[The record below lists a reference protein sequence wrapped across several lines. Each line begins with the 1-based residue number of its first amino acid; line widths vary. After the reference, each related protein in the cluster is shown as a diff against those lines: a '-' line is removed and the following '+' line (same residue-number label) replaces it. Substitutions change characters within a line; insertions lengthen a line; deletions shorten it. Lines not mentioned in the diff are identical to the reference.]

1 MIGGGKDLTM
11 HWPSLCTSSRGY
23 ALLSA
28 LLLLLLLSAMAV
40 GMVYLTQTETR
51 LGGTDRENTLAY
63 YGAEAAMEQMITD
76 LSAVYSRLQVPTQ
89 ADVDALEAAQPV
101 LPGIVYSKYDIGNL
115 GTTENR
121 TLSGGPHAGLIGM
134 ITPVTLNVTAA
145 RPGGAEVRMSRT
157 VEVAQIPIFQFAM
170 FSNGNITL
178 TPGPPQTIEGRVHAN
193 QDILIDPVM
202 GLTIQARVTAV
213 GKVIRDRRWDPAW
226 PPAGGPAYIP
236 TAPTGCKPDTS
247 TNCRQLMVGEGS
259 VTGPADAPN
268 PNWPTISLSSPPGGY
283 NGNLMNGETGA
294 RPLYLPFMEP
304 GSGLRGVELI
314 RRPLPGESLI
324 SPAGQSRLYN
334 KAQIRVLLSDSADDL
349 PGGSGDSQNVKLVN
363 EPGTAYPG
371 GINIGGKTYY
381 FAKATVA
388 PGPYNDM
395 DWLPPAPTV
404 TEWPLLG
411 GYLRVEVQ
419 KTDGSYVPVTKEW
432 LELGFAR
439 GLDPPNS
446 EAGASNTVHPN
457 AILIFQQQGDSNG
470 NGTLNGNE
478 GTPTYGS
485 GSEYKWFPINLYDT
499 REGDV
504 EQAGTPPNPG
514 TCALNG
520 IFNTVELDVGNL
532 RKWLLGTIG
541 TSGTQVEETSQNGF
555 LLHFSDRRGMLPNPN
570 AGNVITG
577 EFGFEDNA
585 NPPNGA
591 LDSGEDANENGI
603 LDTWG
608 QENLG
613 DGFVA
618 AAQAPLGSGPTPDD
632 HPFNTRVS
640 CVGPG
645 SGGVNVG
652 AARKNRVTGARHALK
667 LVNGTRGNVPTKRS
681 GGGGFSIASENP
693 VYVWGNYN
701 ATVNSH
707 LNWDTEPHSSA
718 AIMADRTTFLSRD
731 WKDLY
736 SFQSPTNVLG
746 SRRAN
751 SSVWLRFA
759 SLGSVFNLLER
770 WSGHT
775 VHHRTSTV
783 YIYTTEYSTGW
794 GGCCAPAYYP
804 PSRDVS
810 FDGDFV
816 TIEKLPPATPMLRD
830 VVNLGF
836 RQVFRAE

>member
-1 MIGGGKDLTM
+1 MGG
-11 HWPSLCTSSRGY
+11 HFSHTSSRGY

-51 LGGTDRENTLAY
+51 LGGTDMENTLAY
-63 YGAEAAMEQMITD
+63 YAAEAAMEQMVAD
-76 LSAVYSRLQVPTQ
+76 LSGLVARLQVPTQ
-89 ADVDALEAAQPV
+89 ADIDALEASQPA
-101 LPGIVYSKYDIGNL
+101 LPGVQYTNYDL
-115 GTTENR
+115 GTVGATENR
-121 TLSGGPHAGLIGM
+121 TLSGGPHAGLVGM
-134 ITPVTLNVTAA
+134 ITPLTLGVTAR

-157 VEVAQIPIFQFAM
+157 VEVARIPIFQFAI
-170 FSNGNITL
+170 FSNGSVVL
-178 TPGPPQTIEGRVHAN
+178 TPGPPQTVEGRVHAN

-202 GLTIQARVTAV
+202 GLTFQARVSAV
-213 GKVIRDRRWDPAW
+213 GKVIRDRRTDPSW

-259 VTGPADAPN
+259 VIGPSDDPN
-268 PNWPTISLSSPPGGY
+268 PNWPTISTGSPPAGY
-283 NGNLMNGETGA
+283 NGNLLNGETGA

-314 RRPLPGESLI
+314 RRAPPGESLT

-349 PGGSGDSQNVKLVN
+349 PGGAGDSQNVKLAN

-371 GINIGGKTYY
+371 GINISGKTYY

-388 PGPYNDM
+388 PGPYKDN
-395 DWLPPAPTV
+395 DWLPPATGV
-404 TEWPLLG
+404 QEWPLLG
-411 GYLRVEVQ
+411 GTLRVEIRRS
-419 KTDGSYVPVTKEW
+419 DGSYAPVTKEW

-446 EAGASNTVHPN
+446 EIPRSNSVHPN
-457 AILIFQQQGDSNG
+457 AILIFQHQADNNG
-470 NGTLNGNE
+470 NGTLNGSE
-478 GTPTYGS
+478 GTPTDGP

-520 IFNTVELDVGNL
+520 IFNVVELDVGNL

-541 TSGTQVEETSQNGF
+541 TTGTDVEEITQNGF
-555 LLHFSDRRGMLPNPN
+555 VLYFSDRRGMLPNPN
-570 AGNVITG
+570 AGNKITG
-577 EFGFEDNA
+577 EYGFEDNA

-591 LDSGEDANENGI
+591 LDPNEDVSENGI
-603 LDTWG
+603 LDLWG
-608 QENLG
+608 KANLG

-618 AAQAPLGSGPTPDD
+618 SAQGGDTPSD
-632 HPFNTRVS
+632 HPFTTRVS

-645 SGGVNVG
+645 TGGPNVG

-667 LVNGTRGNVPTKRS
+667 LVNGTRGNVPTKRA

-707 LNWDTEPHSSA
+707 LNWDTEPHAAA

-731 WKDLY
+731 WKDLS

-751 SSVWLRFA
+751 SDVWLRFA
-759 SLGSVFNLLER
+759 TLGSAFNLLER
-770 WSGHT
+770 WTGYA
-775 VHHRTSTV
+775 VHLRTSTV
-783 YIYTTEYSTGW
+783 SLYTTEYSTGW

-804 PSRDVS
+804 PTRNVS